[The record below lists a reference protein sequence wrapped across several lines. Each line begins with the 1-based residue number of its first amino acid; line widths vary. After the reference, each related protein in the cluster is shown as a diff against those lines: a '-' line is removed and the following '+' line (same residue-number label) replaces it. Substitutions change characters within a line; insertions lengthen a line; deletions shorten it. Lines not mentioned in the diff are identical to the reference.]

1 MSGDIPHPYRLNSNF
16 QIKHFIAGSRHTP
29 DGKYV
34 ELMQMKEA
42 LEHRLTHNKAAG
54 MRHIAR
60 LQEIENHLSDLD
72 QSKRDQLK
80 KQLLEADKVEHEGDQ
95 RQWLLA
101 SEALKSEYE
110 YVCRLIQEILPSC
123 QYAQSMPFL
132 EVCEKI
138 QEEEW
143 ALELKTRAEEFI
155 ASQGLIPHDHLRAM
169 RQHPRYKELIFPRIV
184 ELTNQAGACP
194 DIYYYIEGM
203 KPVEKLGLSE
213 KNKLTFRIAGS
224 PST

>member
-1 MSGDIPHPYRLNSNF
+1 MSGDVPHPYRLNSNF
-16 QIKHFIAGSRHTP
+16 QIRHFIAGSRHTP

-42 LEHRLTHNKAAG
+42 LEHRLTHSKAAG
-54 MRHIAR
+54 MRHIGK
-60 LQEIENHLSDLD
+60 LQEIEY
-72 QSKRDQLK
+72 QLK
-80 KQLLEADKVEHEGDQ
+80 ELSTSERDNIKRQYLEADKVEHEGDE

-101 SEALKSEYE
+101 AEALKNEYE
-110 YVCRLIQEILPSC
+110 YVCRLIEEILPTC
-123 QYAQSMPFL
+123 QYANSMPLL
-132 EVCEKI
+132 EVSEKI

-169 RQHPRYKELIFPRIV
+169 RQHPRYRELIFPRII

-194 DIYYYIEGM
+194 DIYYHIEGTQ
-203 KPVEKLGLSE
+203 PPLKLGMSE
-213 KNKLTFRIAGS
+213 KNKTNYRITGPHSA
-224 PST
+224 